1 MTYEIIVKATLWVEL
16 IFFNAKKYLGVVNVF
31 VAKKKLNYIGIDL
44 MWHGQLGKYKD
55 NLNDR

>member
-1 MTYEIIVKATLWVEL
+1 
-16 IFFNAKKYLGVVNVF
+16 VF